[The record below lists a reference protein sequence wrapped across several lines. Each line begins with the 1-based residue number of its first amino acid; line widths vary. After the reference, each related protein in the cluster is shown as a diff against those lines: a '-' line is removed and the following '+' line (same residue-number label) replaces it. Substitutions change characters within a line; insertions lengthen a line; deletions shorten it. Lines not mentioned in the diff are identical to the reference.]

1 LLTFDNE
8 AEADSIILK
17 RILPCLAESKDYFIQ

>member
-1 LLTFDNE
+1 LLTFDID

-17 RILPCLAESKDYFIQ
+17 KILPYVEDNKEYFY

>member
-1 LLTFDNE
+1 LLTFDVE

-17 RILPCLAESKDYFIQ
+17 RILPYIAENKDYFIQ